1 MSDSGLENGVLVKHT
16 DEETFLF
23 AFSQDSVFT
32 PFCSLKDF
40 FPKLIKKKKWV
51 LDLKVNRGGLPWWRS
66 GWESACQCRGHGF
79 EPWSGRI
86 PHAAEQLKKKEVSW
100 GRQVITYIKCTL
112 RAGTYPRWE
121 IIFPNEWKFHL
132 DV

>member
-40 FPKLIKKKKWV
+40 FPKLIKKKK
-51 LDLKVNRGGLPWWRS
+51 
-66 GWESACQCRGHGF
+66 
-79 EPWSGRI
+79 
-86 PHAAEQLKKKEVSW
+86 
-100 GRQVITYIKCTL
+100 
-112 RAGTYPRWE
+112 
-121 IIFPNEWKFHL
+121 
-132 DV
+132 